1 MQFYRKK
8 ARSMGVPIVPMI
20 DILTILLIFFIV
32 HTQWKKPQSLLK
44 IDVPGAE
51 FMEGTPSSEQRAVL
65 AVTGTSAISLNG
77 RLVEMN
83 ELAAALEA
91 LKKENPGVKL
101 QLDVDKKAEFG
112 VIVGIWDA
120 LTSVGIDAGEVPA
133 RIEIRI
139 PAVAPSTDITAAL
152 IVTERKDLNSLI
164 AESAGKI
171 TSAEISSDNTGWIL
185 ILMIS
190 SNNRIIPTA
199 AAINSLVGSAAN
211 TASVIFLFLH
221 ICPRLYSF

>member
-65 AVTGTSAISLNG
+65 AVT
-77 RLVEMN
+77 EMN

-133 RIEIRI
+133 RIEINKPGAR
-139 PAVAPSTDITAAL
+139 
-152 IVTERKDLNSLI
+152 
-164 AESAGKI
+164 
-171 TSAEISSDNTGWIL
+171 
-185 ILMIS
+185 
-190 SNNRIIPTA
+190 
-199 AAINSLVGSAAN
+199 
-211 TASVIFLFLH
+211 
-221 ICPRLYSF
+221 

>member
-65 AVTGTSAISLNG
+65 GVTGTSAISL
-77 RLVEMN
+77 N

-133 RIEIRI
+133 RIEINKPGVR
-139 PAVAPSTDITAAL
+139 
-152 IVTERKDLNSLI
+152 
-164 AESAGKI
+164 
-171 TSAEISSDNTGWIL
+171 
-185 ILMIS
+185 
-190 SNNRIIPTA
+190 
-199 AAINSLVGSAAN
+199 
-211 TASVIFLFLH
+211 
-221 ICPRLYSF
+221 

>member
-8 ARSMGVPIVPMI
+8 ARTMGVPIVPMI

-51 FMEGTPSSEQRAVL
+51 FMEGALSSEQRAVL
-65 AVTGTSAISLNG
+65 AVTGESAISLNG
-77 RLVEMN
+77 NLVEMN

-91 LKKENPGVKL
+91 LKKENPDVKL

-133 RIEIRI
+133 RIEINKSG
-139 PAVAPSTDITAAL
+139 AQ
-152 IVTERKDLNSLI
+152 
-164 AESAGKI
+164 
-171 TSAEISSDNTGWIL
+171 
-185 ILMIS
+185 
-190 SNNRIIPTA
+190 
-199 AAINSLVGSAAN
+199 
-211 TASVIFLFLH
+211 
-221 ICPRLYSF
+221 

>member
-91 LKKENPGVKL
+91 LKRKIQASNCSLMWIKSGVWHHCRHL
-101 QLDVDKKAEFG
+101 GCADVCG
-112 VIVGIWDA
+112 
-120 LTSVGIDAGEVPA
+120 
-133 RIEIRI
+133 
-139 PAVAPSTDITAAL
+139 
-152 IVTERKDLNSLI
+152 
-164 AESAGKI
+164 
-171 TSAEISSDNTGWIL
+171 
-185 ILMIS
+185 
-190 SNNRIIPTA
+190 
-199 AAINSLVGSAAN
+199 
-211 TASVIFLFLH
+211 
-221 ICPRLYSF
+221 Y

>member
-65 AVTGTSAISLNG
+65 AVTGTSAIS
-77 RLVEMN
+77 MN

-133 RIEIRI
+133 RIEINKPGAR
-139 PAVAPSTDITAAL
+139 
-152 IVTERKDLNSLI
+152 
-164 AESAGKI
+164 
-171 TSAEISSDNTGWIL
+171 
-185 ILMIS
+185 
-190 SNNRIIPTA
+190 
-199 AAINSLVGSAAN
+199 
-211 TASVIFLFLH
+211 
-221 ICPRLYSF
+221 